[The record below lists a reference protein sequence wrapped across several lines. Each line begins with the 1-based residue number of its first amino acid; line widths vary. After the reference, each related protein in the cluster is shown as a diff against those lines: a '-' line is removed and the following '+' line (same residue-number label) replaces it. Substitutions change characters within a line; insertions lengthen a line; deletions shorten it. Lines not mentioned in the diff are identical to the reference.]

1 MTMVID
7 LEIILLITAFFIV
20 ISTGLSLCFIAERF
34 FLFGKCDS
42 AVPYYSASQ
51 VMPEILPIMCFD
63 SQFSSYSIF
72 LIDLSPQNIEDD

>member
-7 LEIILLITAFFIV
+7 LEIILLITPFFIV
-20 ISTGLSLCFIAERF
+20 ILTGLSLCFIAERL
-34 FLFGKCDS
+34 FLLDKCDF
-42 AVPYYSASQ
+42 AVPYHSDSQ